1 MVKKV
6 IAAKVRKAELKKQK
20 EEKEVA
26 QPVLELVA
34 DPEPEPQAEQQGEP
48 EPEPVAED

>member
-6 IAAKVRKAELKKQK
+6 IAAKVRKEELEKQK

-26 QPVLELVA
+26 QPVLELV
-34 DPEPEPQAEQQGEP
+34 EP
-48 EPEPVAED
+48 EPETEPKEEVAQD